1 MDYYTTRGGLIDWL
15 NDRIMGSARCCE
27 WRSAYSMCEW
37 VRRRDVCISLAL
49 SLSHQSDESYRRG
62 VHINRRSSH
71 ILSVIFIHNPNR
83 ISILTSEFPPLLKQV
98 DLLSVVLLTWIFNPR
113 VVYIRPGYHGYGYER
128 LNWYTEQIF
137 SLFELTTCC
146 FYNIFSF
153 FAFLSTSHF
162 RLFCDTVLKP
172 RISFFKTTA
181 HCCQSKIWQI

>member
-1 MDYYTTRGGLIDWL
+1 MDWLIDWMIGL
-15 NDRIMGSARCCE
+15 WDQRDVSDAAPTACA
-27 WRSAYSMCEW
+27 SEW
-37 VRRRDVCISLAL
+37 VVVTYASLSL

-71 ILSVIFIHNPNR
+71 SLSVIFIHNPNR

-113 VVYIRPGYHGYGYER
+113 VVYTRPGYHGNGYYR
-128 LNWYTEQIF
+128 LNWDTGTDFF

-153 FAFLSTSHF
+153 LHFYPLITSDY
-162 RLFCDTVLKP
+162 LVTLL
-172 RISFFKTTA
+172 
-181 HCCQSKIWQI
+181 